1 VTDLPAAVSAEVP
14 ATAEF
19 VQVLRNV
26 AAGVAARL
34 NMPIDQI
41 EEVRLAVTEAAS
53 FLLDQVQATSLRM
66 AIRRDPDRIDITLS
80 CDGPA
85 DPWPSDGAMSSW
97 PWLVVQGLTDEVRLD
112 RDGEGAPSIGFVKR
126 ASVSLGE

>member
-1 VTDLPAAVSAEVP
+1 MTDLSAAISAEVP

-34 NMPIDQI
+34 DMPIDQI

-53 FLLDQVQATSLRM
+53 LLLDQVEPMSLRM
-66 AIRRDPDRIDITLS
+66 TIRRDPDTIDVTLS
-80 CDGPA
+80 CDGSV
-85 DPWPSDGAMSSW
+85 DSWPSDGVMSSW
-97 PWLVVQGLTDEVRLD
+97 PWLVMQGLTDEVRLD
-112 RDGEGAPSIGFVKR
+112 RGGDGAPVIGFVKR
-126 ASVSLGE
+126 SERVAR

>member
-53 FLLDQVQATSLRM
+53 FLLDQVQATLLRM
-66 AIRRDPDRIDITLS
+66 TIRRDPDKIDITLS
-80 CDGPA
+80 CDGAA
-85 DPWPSDGAMSSW
+85 DLWPLDGATSSW

-112 RDGEGAPSIGFVKR
+112 RDGNGAPSIGFVKR

>member
-1 VTDLPAAVSAEVP
+1 MIESPAVSAVVP

-34 NMPIDQI
+34 DMAIDQI

-53 FLLDQVQATSLRM
+53 LLLDEADPTSLRLT
-66 AIRRDPDRIDITLS
+66 IRRDLDNLDVRLS
-80 CDGPA
+80 SDGA
-85 DPWPSDGAMSSW
+85 AKDWPSDRVVTSW
-97 PWLVVQGLTDEVRLD
+97 PWMVVKGLSDDVRLD
-112 RDGEGAPSIGFVKR
+112 REGDGSPAIVFLKR
-126 ASVSLGE
+126 SERVAR